1 MIIEKI
7 DYSDKYNLIILT
19 IAGEEFSVTY
29 DFFNDLNLSLEDEV
43 DFDTY
48 KEILKENQYNMAKNF
63 ALGKISYSQKTSF
76 ELEKLLKNNDFD
88 ADAINKTIEFLKSYK
103 LIDDKA
109 YVKSFINDKSNISKW
124 SRNKIR
130 YALRSKKIDDQLIE
144 TYLSYISDD
153 EEFQKA
159 YDFAVKK
166 SRRKTDYDTK
176 QKVYRYLSSKGFE
189 YDIISRVIG
198 EIFPWLTVMFIY

>member
-19 IAGEEFSVTY
+19 IAGEEFSLTY

-63 ALGKISYSQKTSF
+63 ALAKISYSQKTSF
-76 ELEKLLKNNDFD
+76 ELIKLLRDNDYD
-88 ADAINKTIEFLKSYK
+88 ADAISKTIEFLESYN
-103 LIDDKA
+103 LIDDSA
-109 YVKSFINDKSNISKW
+109 YVKSFINDKNNISKW
-124 SRNKIR
+124 SKNKIR

-144 TYLSYISDD
+144 TYLSYISDE

-159 YDFAVKK
+159 YDFAIKK
-166 SRRKTDYDTK
+166 SRGKTDYETK
-176 QKVYRYLSSKGFE
+176 EKVYRYLSSKGFE

-198 EIFPWLTVMFIY
+198 EIFP

>member
-19 IAGEEFSVTY
+19 IAGEEFSLTY

-76 ELEKLLKNNDFD
+76 ELEKLLKDNDFD
-88 ADAINKTIEFLKSYK
+88 ADAINKTIEFLKSFK

-166 SRRKTDYDTK
+166 SRGKTDYDNK

-198 EIFPWLTVMFIY
+198 EIFQ

>member
-29 DFFNDLNLSLEDEV
+29 DFFNDLKLSLEDEI

-76 ELEKLLKNNDFD
+76 ELEKLLKDNDFD
-88 ADAINKTIEFLKSYK
+88 TDAINKTIEFLKSYK

-109 YVKSFINDKSNISKW
+109 YIKSFINDKSNISKW

-144 TYLSYISDD
+144 TYLSYISDE

-159 YDFAVKK
+159 YDFAIKK
-166 SRRKTDYDTK
+166 SRGKTDYDTK
-176 QKVYRYLSSKGFE
+176 QKVYRYISSKGFE

-198 EIFPWLTVMFIY
+198 EIFQWLMVMFIY

>member
-19 IAGEEFSVTY
+19 IAGEEFSITY

-76 ELEKLLKNNDFD
+76 ELEKLLKDNDFD
-88 ADAINKTIEFLKSYK
+88 TDVINKTIEFLKSYK

-124 SRNKIR
+124 SKNKIR

-144 TYLSYISDD
+144 TYLSYISDE

-166 SRRKTDYDTK
+166 SRGKTDYDTK

-198 EIFPWLTVMFIY
+198 EIFP

>member
-1 MIIEKI
+1 
-7 DYSDKYNLIILT
+7 
-19 IAGEEFSVTY
+19 
-29 DFFNDLNLSLEDEV
+29 
-43 DFDTY
+43 
-48 KEILKENQYNMAKNF
+48 MAKNF

-76 ELEKLLKNNDFD
+76 ELEKLLKDNDFD
-88 ADAINKTIEFLKSYK
+88 ADAINKTIEFLKSFK

-166 SRRKTDYDTK
+166 SRGKTDYDNK

-198 EIFPWLTVMFIY
+198 EIFQ

>member
-29 DFFNDLNLSLEDEV
+29 DFFNDLKLSLEDEI

-76 ELEKLLKNNDFD
+76 ELEKLLKDNDFD
-88 ADAINKTIEFLKSYK
+88 TDVINKTIEFLKSYK

-144 TYLSYISDD
+144 TYLSYISDE

-159 YDFAVKK
+159 YDFAIKK
-166 SRRKTDYDTK
+166 SRGKTDYDNK

-198 EIFPWLTVMFIY
+198 EIFQ

>member
-19 IAGEEFSVTY
+19 IAGEEFSITY

-76 ELEKLLKNNDFD
+76 ELEKLLKDNDFD
-88 ADAINKTIEFLKSYK
+88 ADAINKTIEFLKSFK

-166 SRRKTDYDTK
+166 SRGKTDYDNK

-198 EIFPWLTVMFIY
+198 EIFQ

>member
-19 IAGEEFSVTY
+19 IAGEEFSITY
-29 DFFNDLNLSLEDEV
+29 DFFNDLNLSLDDEV

-76 ELEKLLKNNDFD
+76 ELEKLLKDNDFD
-88 ADAINKTIEFLKSYK
+88 TDVINKTIEFLKSYK
-103 LIDDKA
+103 LIDDKT

-124 SRNKIR
+124 SKNKIR

-144 TYLSYISDD
+144 TYLSYISDE

-166 SRRKTDYDTK
+166 SHGKTDYDTK

-198 EIFPWLTVMFIY
+198 EIFP

>member
-19 IAGEEFSVTY
+19 ISGEEFSLTY
-29 DFFNDLNLSLEDEV
+29 DFFNDLKLSLEDEI

-48 KEILKENQYNMAKNF
+48 KEILKENQYNMAKIF
-63 ALGKISYSQKTSF
+63 ALAKISYSQKTSF
-76 ELEKLLKNNDFD
+76 ELEKLLKDNDFD
-88 ADAINKTIEFLKSYK
+88 TDVINKTIEFLKSYK

-144 TYLSYISDD
+144 THLLDISDD

-159 YDFAVKK
+159 YDFAIKK
-166 SRRKTDYDTK
+166 SRGKTDYDTK

-198 EIFPWLTVMFIY
+198 EIFQWLMAMFIS

>member
-19 IAGEEFSVTY
+19 IAGEEFSITY

-76 ELEKLLKNNDFD
+76 ELEKLLKDNDFD
-88 ADAINKTIEFLKSYK
+88 ADAINKTIEFLKSFK

-166 SRRKTDYDTK
+166 SRGKTDYDNK

-189 YDIISRVIG
+189 YDTISRVIG
-198 EIFPWLTVMFIY
+198 EIFP

>member
-19 IAGEEFSVTY
+19 IAGEEFSLTY
-29 DFFNDLNLSLEDEV
+29 DFFIDLNLSLVDEV

-76 ELEKLLKNNDFD
+76 ELEKLLKDNDFD
-88 ADAINKTIEFLKSYK
+88 TDVINKTIEFLKSYK

-124 SRNKIR
+124 SKNKIR

-144 TYLSYISDD
+144 TYLSYISDE

-159 YDFAVKK
+159 YDFAIKK
-166 SRRKTDYDTK
+166 SRGKTDYDTK

-189 YDIISRVIG
+189 YDIISKAIG
-198 EIFPWLTVMFIY
+198 EIFPWLMAMFIS

>member
-19 IAGEEFSVTY
+19 IAGEEFSITY

-76 ELEKLLKNNDFD
+76 ELEKLLKDNDFD
-88 ADAINKTIEFLKSYK
+88 ADAINKTIEFLKSFK

-166 SRRKTDYDTK
+166 SRGKTDYDNK

-198 EIFPWLTVMFIY
+198 EIFQWLTAMFIS

>member
-29 DFFNDLNLSLEDEV
+29 DFFNDLKLSLEDEI

-76 ELEKLLKNNDFD
+76 ELEKLLKDNDFD
-88 ADAINKTIEFLKSYK
+88 TDVINKTIEFLKSYK

-144 TYLSYISDD
+144 TYLSYISDE

-159 YDFAVKK
+159 YDFAIKK
-166 SRRKTDYDTK
+166 SRGKTDYDTK

-198 EIFPWLTVMFIY
+198 EIFQ

>member
-19 IAGEEFSVTY
+19 ISGEEFSITY

-76 ELEKLLKNNDFD
+76 ELEKLLKDNDFD
-88 ADAINKTIEFLKSYK
+88 TDAINKTIEFLKSYK

-144 TYLSYISDD
+144 TYLSYISDE

-159 YDFAVKK
+159 YDFAKKK
-166 SRRKTDYDTK
+166 SRGKTDYDTK

-198 EIFPWLTVMFIY
+198 EIFQWLMAMFIS

>member
-29 DFFNDLNLSLEDEV
+29 DFFNDLKLSLEDEI

-76 ELEKLLKNNDFD
+76 ELEKLLKDNDFD
-88 ADAINKTIEFLKSYK
+88 TDAINKTIEFLKSYK

-109 YVKSFINDKSNISKW
+109 YIKSFINDKSNISKW

-144 TYLSYISDD
+144 TYLSYISDE

-159 YDFAVKK
+159 YDFAIKK
-166 SRRKTDYDTK
+166 SRGKTDYDTK
-176 QKVYRYLSSKGFE
+176 QKVYRYISSKGFE

-198 EIFPWLTVMFIY
+198 EIFQ

>member
-19 IAGEEFSVTY
+19 IAGEEFSITY

-76 ELEKLLKNNDFD
+76 ELEKLLKDNDFD
-88 ADAINKTIEFLKSYK
+88 TDVINKTIEFLKSYK

-124 SRNKIR
+124 SKNKIR

-144 TYLSYISDD
+144 TYLSYISDE

-166 SRRKTDYDTK
+166 SRGKTDYDTK

-198 EIFPWLTVMFIY
+198 EIFPWLTAMFIS

>member
-19 IAGEEFSVTY
+19 IAGEEFSITY

-76 ELEKLLKNNDFD
+76 ELEKLLKDNDFD
-88 ADAINKTIEFLKSYK
+88 ADAINKTIEFLKSFK

-153 EEFQKA
+153 KEFQKA

-166 SRRKTDYDTK
+166 SRGKTDYDTK

-198 EIFPWLTVMFIY
+198 EIFL

>member
-19 IAGEEFSVTY
+19 ISGEEFSITY

-76 ELEKLLKNNDFD
+76 ELEKLLKDNDFD
-88 ADAINKTIEFLKSYK
+88 TDAINKTIEFLKSYK

-144 TYLSYISDD
+144 TYLSYISDE

-159 YDFAVKK
+159 YDFAKKK
-166 SRRKTDYDTK
+166 SRGKTDYDTK

-198 EIFPWLTVMFIY
+198 EIFQ

>member
-19 IAGEEFSVTY
+19 IAGEEFSITY

-76 ELEKLLKNNDFD
+76 ELEKLLKDNDFD
-88 ADAINKTIEFLKSYK
+88 TDVINKTIEFLKSYK

-144 TYLSYISDD
+144 TYLSYISDE

-159 YDFAVKK
+159 YDFAIKK
-166 SRRKTDYDTK
+166 SRGKTDYDTK

-198 EIFPWLTVMFIY
+198 EIFQ

>member
-19 IAGEEFSVTY
+19 IAGEEFSLTY
-29 DFFNDLNLSLEDEV
+29 DFFNDLDLSLEDEV
-43 DFDTY
+43 NFDTY

-76 ELEKLLKNNDFD
+76 ELEKLLKDNDFD
-88 ADAINKTIEFLKSYK
+88 TDAINKTIEFLKSYK

-144 TYLSYISDD
+144 TYLSYISDE

-159 YDFAVKK
+159 YDFALKK
-166 SRRKTDYDTK
+166 SRGKTDYDTK

-189 YDIISRVIG
+189 YDIISKAIG
-198 EIFPWLTVMFIY
+198 EIFQ

>member
-29 DFFNDLNLSLEDEV
+29 DFFNDLKLSLEDEI

-76 ELEKLLKNNDFD
+76 ELEKLLKDNDFD
-88 ADAINKTIEFLKSYK
+88 TDVINKTIEFLKSYK

-144 TYLSYISDD
+144 TYLSYISDE

-159 YDFAVKK
+159 YDFAIKK
-166 SRRKTDYDTK
+166 SRGKTDYDTK

-198 EIFPWLTVMFIY
+198 EIFQWLMAMFIS

>member
-1 MIIEKI
+1 MIIKKI

-19 IAGEEFSVTY
+19 IAGEEFSITY

-76 ELEKLLKNNDFD
+76 ELEKLLKDNDFD
-88 ADAINKTIEFLKSYK
+88 TDVINKTIEFLKSYK
-103 LIDDKA
+103 LIDDKS

-144 TYLSYISDD
+144 TYLSYISDE

-159 YDFAVKK
+159 YDFVIKK
-166 SRRKTDYDTK
+166 SRGKTDYDTK

-189 YDIISRVIG
+189 YDIISKAIG
-198 EIFPWLTVMFIY
+198 EIFP

>member
-19 IAGEEFSVTY
+19 ISGEEFSITY

-76 ELEKLLKNNDFD
+76 ELEKLLKDNDFD
-88 ADAINKTIEFLKSYK
+88 TDVINKTIEFLKSYK

-130 YALRSKKIDDQLIE
+130 YALRSKKIDDKLIE
-144 TYLSYISDD
+144 TYISNIPD
-153 EEFQKA
+153 EDEFQKA
-159 YDFAVKK
+159 YDFAIKK
-166 SRRKTDYDTK
+166 SRGKTDYDTK

-189 YDIISRVIG
+189 YDIISKAIG
-198 EIFPWLTVMFIY
+198 EIFQWLMAMFIS

>member
-19 IAGEEFSVTY
+19 IAGEEFSITY

-76 ELEKLLKNNDFD
+76 ELEKLLKDNDFD

-166 SRRKTDYDTK
+166 SRGKTDYDNK

-198 EIFPWLTVMFIY
+198 EIFL

>member
-76 ELEKLLKNNDFD
+76 ELEKLLKDNDFD
-88 ADAINKTIEFLKSYK
+88 TDVINKTIEFLKSYK

-109 YVKSFINDKSNISKW
+109 YVKSFINDKSHISKW

-130 YALRSKKIDDQLIE
+130 YALRSKKIDDQLTE
-144 TYLSYISDD
+144 TYLSYISDE

-159 YDFAVKK
+159 YDFAIKK
-166 SRRKTDYDTK
+166 SRGKTDYDTK

-189 YDIISRVIG
+189 YDIISKAIG
-198 EIFPWLTVMFIY
+198 EIFP

>member
-19 IAGEEFSVTY
+19 IAGEEFSITY

-48 KEILKENQYNMAKNF
+48 KEILKENQYNIAKNF

-76 ELEKLLKNNDFD
+76 ELEKLLKDNDFD
-88 ADAINKTIEFLKSYK
+88 ADAINKTIEFLKSFK

-166 SRRKTDYDTK
+166 SRGKTDYDNK

-198 EIFPWLTVMFIY
+198 EIFQWLMVMFIY

>member
-76 ELEKLLKNNDFD
+76 ELEKLLKDNDFD
-88 ADAINKTIEFLKSYK
+88 TDVINKTIEFLKSYK

-109 YVKSFINDKSNISKW
+109 YVKSFINDKSHISKW

-130 YALRSKKIDDQLIE
+130 YALRSKKIDDQLTE
-144 TYLSYISDD
+144 TYLSYISDE

-159 YDFAVKK
+159 YDFAIKK
-166 SRRKTDYDTK
+166 SRGKTDYDTK

-189 YDIISRVIG
+189 YDIISKAIG
-198 EIFPWLTVMFIY
+198 EIFPWLMAMFIS

>member
-19 IAGEEFSVTY
+19 ISGEEFSITY

-76 ELEKLLKNNDFD
+76 ELEKLLKDNDFD
-88 ADAINKTIEFLKSYK
+88 TDVINKTIEFLKSYK

-130 YALRSKKIDDQLIE
+130 YALRSKKIDDKLIE
-144 TYLSYISDD
+144 TYISNIPD
-153 EEFQKA
+153 EDEFQKA
-159 YDFAVKK
+159 YDFAIKK
-166 SRRKTDYDTK
+166 SRGKTDYDTK

-189 YDIISRVIG
+189 YDIISKAIG
-198 EIFPWLTVMFIY
+198 EIFQ

>member
-48 KEILKENQYNMAKNF
+48 KKILKENQYNMAKNF

-76 ELEKLLKNNDFD
+76 ELEKLLKDNDFD
-88 ADAINKTIEFLKSYK
+88 TDVINKTIEFLKSYK

-144 TYLSYISDD
+144 TYISNIPDE

-159 YDFAVKK
+159 YDFAIKK
-166 SRRKTDYDTK
+166 SRGKTDYDTK

-198 EIFPWLTVMFIY
+198 EIFP

>member
-19 IAGEEFSVTY
+19 IAGEEFSITY

-76 ELEKLLKNNDFD
+76 ELEKLLKDNDFD
-88 ADAINKTIEFLKSYK
+88 ADAINKTIEFLKSFK

-166 SRRKTDYDTK
+166 SRGKTDYDNK

-198 EIFPWLTVMFIY
+198 EIFL

>member
-19 IAGEEFSVTY
+19 IAGEEFSLTY
-29 DFFNDLNLSLEDEV
+29 DFFIDLNLSLVDEV

-76 ELEKLLKNNDFD
+76 ELEKLLKDNDFD
-88 ADAINKTIEFLKSYK
+88 TDVINKTIEFLKSYK

-124 SRNKIR
+124 SKNKIR

-144 TYLSYISDD
+144 TYLSYISDE

-159 YDFAVKK
+159 YDFAIKK
-166 SRRKTDYDTK
+166 SRGKTDYDTK

-189 YDIISRVIG
+189 YDIISKAIG
-198 EIFPWLTVMFIY
+198 EIFP

>member
-19 IAGEEFSVTY
+19 IAGEEFSITY

-76 ELEKLLKNNDFD
+76 ELEKLLKDNDFD
-88 ADAINKTIEFLKSYK
+88 ADAINKTIEFLKSFK

-166 SRRKTDYDTK
+166 SRGKTDYDNK

-189 YDIISRVIG
+189 YDIISRVIR
-198 EIFPWLTVMFIY
+198 EIFQWLTAMFIS

>member
-19 IAGEEFSVTY
+19 IAGEEFSLTY
-29 DFFNDLNLSLEDEV
+29 DFFNDLKLSLEDEV

-76 ELEKLLKNNDFD
+76 ELEKLLKDNDFD
-88 ADAINKTIEFLKSYK
+88 NDVINKTIEFLKSYK

-130 YALRSKKIDDQLIE
+130 YALRSKKIDDKLIE
-144 TYLSYISDD
+144 TYISNIPDE

-159 YDFAVKK
+159 YDFAIKK
-166 SRRKTDYDTK
+166 SRGKTDYDTK

-189 YDIISRVIG
+189 YDIISKAIG
-198 EIFPWLTVMFIY
+198 EIFQ

>member
-76 ELEKLLKNNDFD
+76 ELEKLLRDNDFD
-88 ADAINKTIEFLKSYK
+88 TDVINKTIEFLKSYK

-166 SRRKTDYDTK
+166 SRGKTDYDNK

-198 EIFPWLTVMFIY
+198 EIFQWLTAMFIS

>member
-19 IAGEEFSVTY
+19 IAGEEFSLTY
-29 DFFNDLNLSLEDEV
+29 DFFNDLDLSLEDEV
-43 DFDTY
+43 NFDTY

-76 ELEKLLKNNDFD
+76 ELEKLLKDNDFD
-88 ADAINKTIEFLKSYK
+88 TDAINKTIEFLKSYK

-144 TYLSYISDD
+144 TYLSYISDE

-159 YDFAVKK
+159 YDFALKK
-166 SRRKTDYDTK
+166 SRGKTDYDTK

-189 YDIISRVIG
+189 YDIISKAIG
-198 EIFPWLTVMFIY
+198 EIFQWLMAMFIS

>member
-19 IAGEEFSVTY
+19 IAGEEFSITY

-76 ELEKLLKNNDFD
+76 ELEKLLKDNDFD
-88 ADAINKTIEFLKSYK
+88 ADAINKTIEFLKSFK

-166 SRRKTDYDTK
+166 SRGKTDYDNK

-198 EIFPWLTVMFIY
+198 EIFQWLMVMFIY